1 MQSYFIGG
9 VATVE
14 ILDGDQL
21 FATAKTLIDT
31 SITIDVSEQ
40 DVRGGQG
47 NKLFGKYFHTSKFDA
62 KLTDS
67 MFRLEYLAKNVGSAI
82 TVGSNIFTEE
92 EVTLGGGGAGTVV
105 GTPVNFADYGTIG
118 WATIVGDSNYQTVTF
133 TGSNFTFVGGTS
145 GDKVCVKFVSLESAA
160 RQLVVSANIIPS
172 TVRLIM
178 KASLFAGD
186 FSSIDT
192 ATKVGTVQID
202 VPRFILSGKQDIAMT
217 SSGVANTPLAGS
229 ALAVSSNTCND
240 DAYYAIISESLIGA
254 NWYDDVTNLSIVG
267 GAVDLVV
274 PNTETL
280 VVYALHT
287 NALPSLVPN
296 ASLTF
301 GTSDVL
307 VATVGLHTGVVTSVG
322 AGQAIVSVSITA
334 KPLVEAFVEVDVT
347 V

>member
-92 EVTLGGGGAGTVV
+92 EVTLTGGGAGTIL
-105 GTPVNFADYGTIG
+105 GTPVDFADYGTIG

-145 GDKVCVKFVSLESAA
+145 GDKVCVKYVSLESAA

-172 TVRLIM
+172 TVRLVM

-186 FSSIDT
+186 FSSINT

-202 VPRFILSGKQDIAMT
+202 VPRFVLSGKQDIAMT

-229 ALAVSSNTCND
+229 ALAVSSNTCDN
-240 DAYYAIISESLIGA
+240 DAYYAIISESIIGA
-254 NWYDDVTNLSIVG
+254 NWYDDVVALSISG
-267 GAVDLVV
+267 GSVDLVV

-280 VVYALHT
+280 VVYALHS
-287 NALPSLVPN
+287 NALPSVAPN
-296 ASLTF
+296 ADLTF
-301 GTSDVL
+301 STGDAL
-307 VATVGLHTGVVTSVG
+307 IATAGLHTGIISAIG
-322 AGQAIVSVSITA
+322 AGDTVISVSITA
-334 KPLVEAFVEVDVT
+334 KTSVEAFVECNVT